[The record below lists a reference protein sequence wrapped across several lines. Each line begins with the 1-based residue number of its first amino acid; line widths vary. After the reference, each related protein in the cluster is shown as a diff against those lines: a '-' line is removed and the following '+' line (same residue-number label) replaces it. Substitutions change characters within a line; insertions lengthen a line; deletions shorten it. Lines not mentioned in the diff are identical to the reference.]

1 MNIQWLGHAAFKLV
15 ESTGTIIITDPFEK
29 KDIGYDMLVSNPNIV
44 TKSNCSASTPN
55 SVSGDPLV
63 IHAEGIY
70 EVDGVHIL
78 CVGDN
83 DTVNENGDYNNL
95 IFKFRMDGV
104 DICHLGHVKSE
115 CSVELSEAIGSVDI
129 LLVPVGGGDCITADM
144 ASEYVELLMP
154 DVVVP
159 MSFKTRDTILDLDKV
174 DLFLRQFEDYEII
187 YTNSPV
193 EFDRTEFDGE
203 TTKIIVFNK

>member
-95 IFKFRMDGV
+95 IFKFR
-104 DICHLGHVKSE
+104 
-115 CSVELSEAIGSVDI
+115 I